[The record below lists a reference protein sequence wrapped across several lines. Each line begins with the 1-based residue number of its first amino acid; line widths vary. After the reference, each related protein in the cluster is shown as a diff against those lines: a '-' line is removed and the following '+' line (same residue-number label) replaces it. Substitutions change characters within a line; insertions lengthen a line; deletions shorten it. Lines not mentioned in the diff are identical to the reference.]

1 MPKVATKV
9 KSTRG
14 EEYRCN
20 GCSEKIVAG
29 QQYYEWSFF
38 RSKPTRRHAS
48 HGYPKGS
55 MLCEGKMSG
64 AMAACESLEE
74 ALGGLETPEDIA
86 QEVQTCMDSMQEVID
101 EYEEAINNFPNSEEQ
116 NRERIDQIQNCID
129 ELDSARGEIESEEL
143 NDLEDASLLPHQAVD
158 GEELT
163 PEQEEENEAKKAEL
177 EGENEEKL
185 SGWRTTVEDALGNRE
200 F

>member
-20 GCSEKIVAG
+20 GCAEKIVAG

-38 RSKPTRRHAS
+38 RSKPTRRHAE
-48 HGYPKGS
+48 HGYPRPS
-55 MLCEGKMSG
+55 MLCESKMSQ
-64 AMAACESLEE
+64 AMSACEDLEDS
-74 ALGGLETPEDIA
+74 LGGSDSPEDIA
-86 QEVQTCMDSMQEVID
+86 SNVQTCIDSLQEVID
-101 EYEEAINNFPNSEEQ
+101 EYEEAINNFPNSEEA
-116 NRERIDQIQNCID
+116 NRERIDQIQPLID
-129 ELDSARGEIESEEL
+129 ELDSARSEVESEEL
-143 NDLEDASLLPHQAVD
+143 TDITDDLLPHQAKD

-163 PEQEEENEAKKAEL
+163 EEQEEENNAKKAEL
-177 EGENEEKL
+177 EEENEEKL
-185 SGWRTTVEDALGNRE
+185 SGWRTLVEDALGNRE